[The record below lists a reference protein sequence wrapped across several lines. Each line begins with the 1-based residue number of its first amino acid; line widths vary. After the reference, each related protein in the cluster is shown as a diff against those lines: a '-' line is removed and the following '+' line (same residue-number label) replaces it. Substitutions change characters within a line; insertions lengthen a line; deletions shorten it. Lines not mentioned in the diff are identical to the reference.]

1 MLLEKYV
8 EYLRNLRYR
17 RVVWHSLS
25 YWGSQT
31 VAWDRLNSFSF
42 LQHFLPV
49 SFSPLPHQF
58 ASLFLL
64 LPLFP
69 VPPPKGRGNRTREG
83 KIISYY
89 GEVLF
94 IDEAALLRRQK
105 RKATNLLRPSFG
117 NLVLLLPYCIG
128 QKNTELALIEG
139 ERE

>member
-17 RVVWHSLS
+17 TVVWHSLS

-42 LQHFLPV
+42 LQHFLPL
-49 SFSPLPHQF
+49 SSSP
-58 ASLFLL
+58 FLISL
-64 LPLFP
+64 LPCSYSYLFFLYLP
-69 VPPPKGRGNRTREG
+69 LKEGATEQEG

-89 GEVLF
+89 GEVLSV
-94 IDEAALLRRQK
+94 DEAALLRRQK
-105 RKATNLLRPSFG
+105 RKATNLLWPSFG
-117 NLVLLLPYCIG
+117 NFVLLLPYCIG